1 MKTTTRLIALFWLL
15 VGASIWWSALA
26 SNAPTPFS
34 LRFFAT
40 IQVLGG
46 IFILMRLT
54 LGWVF
59 LITMSVFTMVTGLF
73 ALLSAPFMPD
83 EMLKN
88 APQVLGIPPRWLV
101 ALTAAA
107 GLILGRLCWLG
118 LKNNPP
124 SQWEEQESDTAE

>member
-15 VGASIWWSALA
+15 IGASIWFSALA

-59 LITMSVFTMVTGLF
+59 LITMSVFVMVTGLF
-73 ALLSAPFMPD
+73 ALLTTPFMPD
-83 EMLKN
+83 EILRN
-88 APQVLGIPPRWLV
+88 APSLFGLPPRWLV
-101 ALTAAA
+101 ALTAVA
-107 GLILGRLCWLG
+107 GVIIGRLCWVG
-118 LKNNPP
+118 LSKDPP
-124 SQWEEQESDTAE
+124 SQWSGDETE